1 MKKISVLFVIALLTS
16 CGGGGGSSESGFNVT
31 VVAAKVA
38 GASCF
43 TTPINDDG
51 TLGSATANVAT
62 TDDAGLASFS
72 EANYGRMLISCS
84 GGTYT
89 DEATGATATV
99 TGTLTAAILTESGG
113 KYAVSPLTD
122 LAAKRG
128 TLNEAI
134 DKYNSEIARQFGLG
148 TDTSVVDTV
157 PSDLETAS
165 SIDPDNAN
173 DQYAIILAAISQ
185 IGASTSN
192 TNTAA
197 VIAHL
202 SAQNVAEIKALIA
215 TALDTLA
222 SNTASTAAN
231 IIDTTATATVANNA
245 TNTAVVAS
253 VILTATNTSV
263 SVANNIVTQVEV
275 LPVNAADTSVTY
287 SSADTNTATVST
299 TGVITGVNIGTVI
312 ISATANDGS
321 DISDSISISVNS
333 TPPNISTTS
342 NNVVVANGLAINDII
357 FNNSGGA
364 ATYTISP
371 PLSAGLSIDSTNG
384 TISGVPTAVASATT
398 YTVTASNDAGDSSA
412 TVNITVNSTPPTP
425 PNISTTFNDVI
436 AVNGSA
442 IEDITFSNAGGGATY
457 AINPSL
463 SPGLNLNSAD
473 GTISGVP
480 TAVASA
486 ITYTVTAS
494 NDAGDDS
501 ATVNITVNPK
511 APNIIANTTD
521 VSVVINGNIN
531 ISFSNSGGAA
541 TYTINPSLNDGLS
554 LNSADGTISG
564 VPTIAGAITYTVTAS
579 NVTGDS
585 SATVNITVTD
595 LQPFS
600 PPTLE
605 QVQQWVL
612 PEGINATSTSSTY
625 IAAGWGDNGMFS
637 DGNSIVDF
645 AYGKKL
651 TPTAIAANVNYD
663 KYHYLPPLA
672 DPVNTSTANVFTN
685 DVLTL
690 SVVDPEINNGDNTNY
705 MALLRVASASTATI
719 FANCDFRNTDADDFE
734 NANPIIFQDKQEITI
749 RSGGSEAALS
759 FFLGVNYNFLIAS
772 VQKAGTNTLA
782 TKAHLVTALQSA
794 QGSNASHPQCQKMQF
809 RTGGAS
815 TAELRRL
822 SLASGFLYDDQY
834 NTVLVTPEAVSSV
847 AFTNASA
854 NIIVG
859 NTAVVSAV
867 VQPDNATNK
876 SVTYSSADTNIAT
889 VDATTG
895 EVSAVAAGSTVIT
908 ATSTDGG
915 FTDTIDITVTDI
927 SIPSGLS
934 ATAAGDSINLSW
946 NTVTDATDYE
956 IYRHTADDN
965 SNSSMIANPLSSAGL
980 SYTDA
985 GLETD
990 ITYFYWLKAC
1000 VNATCS
1006 DFSAVASA
1014 TITVL
1019 AAVPPINDTGVTIS
1033 GTNGGTAVACS
1044 TDSNI
1049 PAQDCHQ
1056 GRDADTNLQKTGA
1069 GQAGFDF
1076 TKLGSDG
1083 AQLTIQNG
1091 AYSATGTAANGTKW
1105 SCVRDNVTGIIWEV
1119 KTVDNKDS
1127 THTWGSRTSLVTAA
1141 NAENSGSGLCGI
1153 TNWRVPSVNELFS
1166 IVNYNGANPSID
1178 SDYFPNTFS
1187 GSFWSEQELVS
1198 NTDNAWRVDFGDGS
1212 NSGSSAKSNSRTV
1225 RLVSADTAAVSYTN
1239 NNNGTI
1245 TDNTTGLMWKTCDQ
1259 GQAWDNNT
1267 TTANLTDDNCT
1278 DDSNATDNYNWTVA
1292 LTEAQNHTFA
1302 GYDDWRL
1309 PNVKEL
1315 TSIADYTATNP
1326 SINPAFPDIDNTD
1339 TFWASTLYDTIESP
1353 NNAWQVSFNT
1363 GFISTNIRTND
1374 RRVRLVRTAD

>member
-16 CGGGGGSSESGFNVT
+16 CGGGGGSSDSGFNVT

-43 TTPINDDG
+43 TTPINADG

-72 EANYGRMLISCS
+72 ANYGRMLISCS

-89 DEATGATATV
+89 DEATGAAATV
-99 TGTLTAAILTESGG
+99 TGTIKAAILTQAGG
-113 KYAVSPLTD
+113 EYAVSPLTD

-192 TNTAA
+192 ADTAA

-202 SAQNVAEIKALIA
+202 GTQNVEEIKSLIA
-215 TALDTLA
+215 TALDDLA
-222 SNTASTAAN
+222 SSTASTAAS
-231 IIDTTATATVANNA
+231 IIDTTATATVTENTA
-245 TNTAVVAS
+245 NTAVVAS

-263 SVANNIVTQVEV
+263 GVANNIATQVEV
-275 LPVNAADTSVTY
+275 LPANAADTSVTY
-287 SSADTNTATVST
+287 SSADTNIATVST
-299 TGVITGVNIGTVI
+299 TGVITGVSIGTVI
-312 ISATANDGS
+312 ISATANGDS
-321 DISDSISISVNS
+321 DIKGTISISVNS
-333 TPPNISTTS
+333 IPPNISTTS

-364 ATYTISP
+364 ATYTINP

-463 SPGLNLNSAD
+463 SPGLSINSAD

-480 TAVASA
+480 TAVADA
-486 ITYTVTAS
+486 TTYTVTAS

-651 TPTAIAANVNYD
+651 TPTAIVANVNYD
-663 KYHYLPPLA
+663 KYHYLPPLI
-672 DPVNTSTANVFTN
+672 DPVNTSANVFVN

-719 FANCDFRNTDADDFE
+719 FANCDFRNTDANDFD
-734 NANPIIFQDKQEITI
+734 NDNPIIFQDKQEITI

-759 FFLGVNYNFLIAS
+759 LFLGTSYNFLIAS

-809 RTGGAS
+809 KAGSDVSS

-847 AFTNASA
+847 AFTNTSA

-1014 TITVL
+1014 TTTLIV
-1019 AAVPPINDTGVTIS
+1019 VPLNDTGITIS
-1033 GTNGGTAVACS
+1033 GTNSGTATTCS

-1105 SCVRDNVTGIIWEV
+1105 SCVRDNVTGMIWEV
-1119 KTVDNKDS
+1119 KTADNKDS
-1127 THTWGSRTSLVTAA
+1127 NYTWGNRTSLVTAA

-1153 TNWRVPSVNELFS
+1153 TNWRVPGVNELLS
-1166 IVNYNGANPSID
+1166 IINYNNYTPSID
-1178 SDYFPNTFS
+1178 SDYFPNTANI
-1187 GSFWSEQELVS
+1187 SFWSEQEVVS
-1198 NTDNAWRVDFGDGS
+1198 NTANAWLVDFNDGAS
-1212 NSGSSAKSNSRTV
+1212 IANNAKSNSFRV
-1225 RLVSADTAAVSYTN
+1225 RLVSAATAAVSYTN

-1245 TDNTTGLMWKTCDQ
+1245 TDNTTGLMWKACDQ
-1259 GQAWDNNT
+1259 EQVWNDGDP
-1267 TTANLTDDNCT
+1267 DSCT
-1278 DDSNATDNYNWTVA
+1278 DGTDGTYTWTVA

-1315 TSIADYTATNP
+1315 ASIVDYTKASQ
-1326 SINPAFPDIDNTD
+1326 SINPLFPNTY
-1339 TFWASTLYDTIESP
+1339 TTRFWTSTLYANTNSSIGLP
-1353 NNAWQVSFNT
+1353 NHAWNVSFSIGIIFAN
-1363 GFISTNIRTND
+1363 GRTAPN
-1374 RRVRLVRTAD
+1374 RVRLVRTAD

>member
-16 CGGGGGSSESGFNVT
+16 CGGGGGGSESGFNVT

-43 TTPINDDG
+43 TTPINADG
-51 TLGSATANVAT
+51 TLGSATANITT

-89 DEATGATATV
+89 DEATGAAATV
-99 TGTLTAAILTESGG
+99 TGTIKAAILTQAGG
-113 KYAVSPLTD
+113 EYAVSPLTD

-192 TNTAA
+192 ADTAA

-202 SAQNVAEIKALIA
+202 GTQNVEEIKALIA
-215 TALDTLA
+215 TALDDLA

-263 SVANNIVTQVEV
+263 SVANNIATQVEV
-275 LPVNAADTSVTY
+275 LPANAADTSVTY
-287 SSADTNTATVST
+287 SSADTDIATVST
-299 TGVITGVNIGTVI
+299 TGVITGVSIGTVI
-312 ISATANDGS
+312 ISATANGDS
-321 DISDSISISVNS
+321 DIKGTISISVNS

-364 ATYTISP
+364 ATYTINP

-436 AVNGSA
+436 AINGSA
-442 IEDITFSNAGGGATY
+442 IEDITFSNAGGAATY

-480 TAVASA
+480 TAIASA

-511 APNIIANTTD
+511 APNIIANTTN

-651 TPTAIAANVNYD
+651 TPTAIVANVNYD
-663 KYHYLPPLA
+663 KYHYLPPLI

-705 MALLRVASASTATI
+705 IALLRVASTSDANI

-782 TKAHLVTALQSA
+782 TEAHLITALQSA

-934 ATAAGDSINLSW
+934 ATAAGGSINLSW

-965 SNSSMIANPLSSAGL
+965 ANSSMIANPLSSAGL

-1014 TITVL
+1014 TTVL
-1019 AAVPPINDTGVTIS
+1019 IAPALNDTGVTIS
-1033 GTNGGTAVACS
+1033 GTTTGTAAACS

-1049 PAQDCHQ
+1049 PVQDCHQ

-1105 SCVRDNVTGIIWEV
+1105 SCVRDNVTGMIWEV
-1119 KTVDNKDS
+1119 KTADNKDS
-1127 THTWGSRTSLVTAA
+1127 TYTWGNRTSLVTAA

-1153 TNWRVPSVNELFS
+1153 TNWRVPSVNELLS
-1166 IVNYNGANPSID
+1166 IVNYNNYSPSID
-1178 SDYFPNTFS
+1178 SDYFPNTFNS
-1187 GSFWSEQELVS
+1187 NFWSEQEVAN
-1198 NTDNAWRVDFGDGS
+1198 NTENALRVDFDDGA
-1212 NSGSSAKSNSRTV
+1212 SSPNHAKSVSNRV
-1225 RLVSADTAAVSYTN
+1225 RLVSADTATVSYTN

-1245 TDNTTGLMWKTCDQ
+1245 TDNTTGLMWKACDQ
-1259 GQAWDNNT
+1259 EQVWNDGDPDSCT
-1267 TTANLTDDNCT
+1267 VGTDGT
-1278 DDSNATDNYNWTVA
+1278 YTWTVA

-1309 PNVKEL
+1309 PNAKEL
-1315 TSIADYTATNP
+1315 TSIVDYTKANL
-1326 SINPAFPDIDNTD
+1326 SINPVFPNTNAVL
-1339 TFWASTLYDTIESP
+1339 FWSSTLYADTFNLSDE
-1353 NNAWQVSFNT
+1353 AWRVSFSN
-1363 GFISTNIRTND
+1363 GFISSSNRGTD